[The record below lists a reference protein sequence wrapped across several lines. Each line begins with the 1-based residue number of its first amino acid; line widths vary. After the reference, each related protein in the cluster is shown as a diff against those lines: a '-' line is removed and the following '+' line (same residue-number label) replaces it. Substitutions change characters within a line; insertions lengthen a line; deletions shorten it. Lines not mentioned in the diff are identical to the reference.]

1 MYDVFYAGRSECLG
15 LQVQVNDPLV
25 FVEVAVVH
33 IAVVGTCNAFIDVCN
48 EINWSYP
55 MLVKKEASTYSA
67 TIAVE
72 TT

>member
-1 MYDVFYAGRSECLG
+1 MQMTQSRLLIQCLECQVILMYDVFYAGRSEFLG

-48 EINWSYP
+48 EIN
-55 MLVKKEASTYSA
+55 
-67 TIAVE
+67 
-72 TT
+72 